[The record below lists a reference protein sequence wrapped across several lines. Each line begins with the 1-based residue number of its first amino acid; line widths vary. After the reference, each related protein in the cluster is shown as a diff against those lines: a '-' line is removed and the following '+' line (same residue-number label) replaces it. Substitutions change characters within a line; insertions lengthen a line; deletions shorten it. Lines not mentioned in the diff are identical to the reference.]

1 MTLYNLFME
10 IPEID
15 IKKELKEISSK
26 GFIKALRKSDTG
38 IGFTLETEMGIK
50 ENNLKN
56 EDFTYNGEKV
66 ELKTQRKETTSNITL
81 FTKEPIKGEINDK
94 KLIDRYGYK
103 NGHGRRA
110 LKITLT
116 TKNYTPQG
124 LKLEVDEK
132 GKKIFVTHKSD
143 GRLWYWAISDIKFKL
158 SNLLLV
164 FADRQKKG
172 DNEYFHYNE
181 AYYFT
186 AFDDNAFFK
195 LIRSGRIVVDLRM
208 HIRPNGTVRNHG
220 TAFRI
225 INLEN
230 LSSCY
235 KKKETIVS
243 ENKSIRFSE
252 ELQ

>member
-1 MTLYNLFME
+1 ME

-15 IKKELKEISSK
+15 IKKKLKEISSK

-38 IGFTLETEMGIK
+38 IGFTLEIEMGIK

-56 EDFTYNGEKV
+56 EDFTYKGEKV

-94 KLIDRYGYK
+94 KLIEKYGYK
-103 NGHGRRA
+103 NGRGRRA

-116 TKNYTPQG
+116 TRNHTPQG
-124 LKLEVDEK
+124 FKLEIDEK
-132 GKKIFVTHKSD
+132 EKKIFVTHKSD
-143 GRLWYWAISDIKFKL
+143 GRLWFWSISDIKFKL
-158 SNLLLV
+158 GNLLLV
-164 FADRQKKG
+164 FAERQKKG
-172 DNEYFHYNE
+172 EHEYFHYSE
-181 AYYFT
+181 SYYFT

-195 LIRSGRIVVDLRM
+195 LIQSGRIVVDLRM
-208 HIRPNGTVRNHG
+208 HIKPSGTVRNHG

-243 ENKSIRFSE
+243 EDKSIKFSE

>member
-1 MTLYNLFME
+1 ME
-10 IPEID
+10 VPEID
-15 IKKELKEISSK
+15 IKKKLKEISSK

-38 IGFTLETEMGIK
+38 IGFTFETEMGIK

-56 EDFTYNGEKV
+56 EDFTYKGEKV

-94 KLIDRYGYK
+94 TLIDKYGYK

-116 TKNYTPQG
+116 TKSHTPQG

-132 GKKIFVTHKSD
+132 EKKIFVTHKSY
-143 GRLWYWAISDIKFKL
+143 GRLWFWSIFDIKFKL
-158 SNLLLV
+158 GNLLLV
-164 FADRQKKG
+164 FAERQKKG
-172 DNEYFHYNE
+172 ENEYFNYNE

-186 AFDDNAFFK
+186 VFDENAFFK
-195 LIRSGRIVVDLRM
+195 LIKSGRIVVDLRM
-208 HIRPNGTVRNHG
+208 HVKPNGTVRNHG

-235 KKKETIVS
+235 KKKDTIIS
-243 ENKSIRFSE
+243 ENKSIKFSE
-252 ELQ
+252 GLQ

>member
-1 MTLYNLFME
+1 MN

-15 IKKELKEISSK
+15 IKSKLKEISEM

-56 EDFTYNGEKV
+56 EDFTYKGEKV
-66 ELKTQRKETTSNITL
+66 ELKTQRKGTTSNITL
-81 FTKEPIKGEINDK
+81 FTKEPVKGELNDK
-94 KLIDRYGYK
+94 KLIDKYGYK

-116 TKNYTPQG
+116 TRYYTPQG
-124 LKLEVDEK
+124 LKLEIDENSK
-132 GKKIFVTHKSD
+132 NIFVTHKTD
-143 GRLWYWAISDIKFKL
+143 GKLWYWTVSDIKFKL
-158 SNLLLV
+158 GNLLLV
-164 FADRQKKG
+164 FAAKKRKG
-172 DNEYFHYNE
+172 ESEYFHYNE

-186 AFDDNAFFK
+186 NFDEETFFK
-195 LIRSGRIVVDLRM
+195 LIQTARIVVDLRM
-208 HIRPNGTVRNHG
+208 HLRPTGTVRNHG

-230 LSSCY
+230 LTSCY

-243 ENKSIRFSE
+243 ENKSFRFSE
-252 ELQ
+252 GPQ

>member
-1 MTLYNLFME
+1 ME

-15 IKKELKEISSK
+15 IKKKLKEISQK

-56 EDFTYNGEKV
+56 EDFTYKGENV
-66 ELKTQRKETTSNITL
+66 ELKTQRKGTTSNITL
-81 FTKEPIKGEINDK
+81 FTKEPVKGDLNDK
-94 KLIDRYGYK
+94 KLVDKYGYK

-116 TKNYTPQG
+116 TRNYTPQG
-124 LKLEVDEK
+124 LKLEIDEK
-132 GKKIFVTHKSD
+132 SKKIFVTHKTD
-143 GRLWYWAISDIKFKL
+143 GKFWYWTVSDIKFKL
-158 SNLLLV
+158 GNLLLV
-164 FADRQKKG
+164 FAARERKG
-172 DNEYFHYNE
+172 ESEYFHYNE

-186 AFDDNAFFK
+186 NFDEEAFFK
-195 LIRSGRIVVDLRM
+195 LAQTARIVVDLRM
-208 HIRPNGTVRNHG
+208 HLRPTGTVRNHG

-230 LSSCY
+230 LTSCY
-235 KKKETIVS
+235 KKNETIVS
-243 ENKSIRFSE
+243 EDTKLSFSE
-252 ELQ
+252 ELR